1 MKSSMTRRDLLQ
13 STLRGAAAGASCM
26 MGERFFSQELLA
38 ASNAG
43 GGSGPIVVVLQLN
56 GGNDALNTVIPYGSA
71 DSSIYYGARPT
82 LSIAQAEVLPL
93 DSEYGLHP
101 KLTQLKG
108 LWDLNQLAIING
120 VGYPNPNLSHFT
132 SFDYWH
138 TAEPNEQVRDGWLGR
153 FFEHQCANSA
163 ISLDPTIGLNVGLT
177 ETLAFRTKEK
187 SLGVTLKDPAAHRW
201 YGSGLAGEKGDEQAL
216 YTELINAP
224 VGGITSKPG
233 LAFVEE
239 RARNTM
245 GSLELLGVAV
255 DAQNAPGAAF
265 PTAAFPDTGLGR
277 DLKNIAGMIYADV
290 GTCVYHVEQLGYD
303 THGSQAELDGDGK
316 PLEGRHAALLEEL
329 DGALGAFVS
338 EMKAQGNWDRM
349 LLFTVSE
356 FGRKVIENGSLGT
369 DHGAASSL
377 FVTGGHVQ
385 AGFYGQMPSLAETN
399 RIKNHSL
406 AFNVDF
412 RRVYRTVLQ
421 EWLGVPEAAISTVLP
436 TAPTSGG
443 FATLPFIST

>member
-1 MKSSMTRRDLLQ
+1 M
-13 STLRGAAAGASCM
+13 
-26 MGERFFSQELLA
+26 
-38 ASNAG
+38 
-43 GGSGPIVVVLQLN
+43 
-56 GGNDALNTVIPYGSA
+56 
-71 DSSIYYGARPT
+71 
-82 LSIAQAEVLPL
+82 
-93 DSEYGLHP
+93 
-101 KLTQLKG
+101 
-108 LWDLNQLAIING
+108 
-120 VGYPNPNLSHFT
+120 
-132 SFDYWH
+132 
-138 TAEPNEQVRDGWLGR
+138 
-153 FFEHQCANSA
+153 
-163 ISLDPTIGLNVGLT
+163 GLT